1 MLRQKEESPEGNVI
15 THEAICMLR
24 QHQVSLLPA
33 ERQGEQTM
41 KVPPTAPIWCLL
53 IVCIT
58 LLAFTLLVRKSLC
71 EIRYRDTNKEVAAF
85 MAYESGK

>member
-41 KVPPTAPIWCLL
+41 KVTPNVPIWCLL
-53 IVCIT
+53 IVCIPVI
-58 LLAFTLLVRKSLC
+58 LQVAGALAFLAHPSHLLK
-71 EIRYRDTNKEVAAF
+71 
-85 MAYESGK
+85 

>member
-1 MLRQKEESPEGNVI
+1 
-15 THEAICMLR
+15 
-24 QHQVSLLPA
+24 
-33 ERQGEQTM
+33 M

-71 EIRYRDTNKEVAAF
+71 EIRYRDTNREVAAF
-85 MAYESGK
+85 MAYESVSSNLERWVRPPLFRLASP